1 MLSNKISS
9 ILKHICCCFYKQN
22 ENDTSQENQEYRDN
36 QKNLNGFE
44 NPLYSETGGDELL
57 YRIPTID
64 FINPLFDK
72 NFVIEQDS
80 DYEHDITLEHNKNPM
95 DPTSSNHDEWY
106 NINSDEESKQDEI

>member
-9 ILKHICCCFYKQN
+9 ILRHICCCFYKQH
-22 ENDTSQENQEYRDN
+22 ENNTSHEN
-36 QKNLNGFE
+36 KNTHEHKNGFE

-57 YRIPTID
+57 YRIPTIN

-72 NFVIEQDS
+72 NFTIEQDS
-80 DYEHDITLEHNKNPM
+80 EYEHDITLEHNKNPM

-106 NINSDEESKQDEI
+106 NINSDEETKHDDS